1 MADLC
6 TLQDV
11 KDRLNKSDTQHD
23 ALLSLLI
30 TAASDH
36 VRGYTGQSFTQAT
49 ETRTYPWDGRSKV
62 VDTGY
67 VSNVTA
73 VAVGGVALSAD
84 HYYVSRG
91 QLYIVAPYV
100 WPRVPYRSVT
110 VTATFGE
117 YNATTNE
124 QAPASVRDVVA
135 GWAARRWKQTQSGLQ
150 ATSGNDELGRPIH
163 EVRLTPEDYRIL
175 DLYRSESAVFA

>member
-11 KDRLNKSDTQHD
+11 KDRLNMRGTEHD
-23 ALLSLLI
+23 AFLSLLI
-30 TAASDH
+30 QAASDH

-49 ETRTYPWDGRSKV
+49 ETRTYPWDGRSNV

-73 VAVGGVALSAD
+73 VTVSGNALAATNYWVD
-84 HYYVSRG
+84 RG
-91 QLYIVAPYV
+91 QLYISAPYA
-100 WPRVPYRSVT
+100 WYRAPYTAVT